1 MPARNNAASIGC
13 SKRRNREAEPLGASA
28 SLEATDQKRSPYRPV
43 SASREPVS
51 GAIGS
56 VTSGVRVCTG
66 KSMMKHGETKQ
77 SQQSPLL
84 TPGAPGA
91 NTDGHV
97 TAFFNI
103 DRLPSSPGDEKS
115 STSAEQCR
123 RAECR
128 DQCLEPRLDINGPG
142 RGTEDQSIKGSSDAA
157 PFSGTFVPIMN
168 PTNPSESSV
177 AEPAKDVRSADSV
190 VSPGAGL
197 SLSASVPTSG
207 IAGIG
212 PLTKPT

>member
-13 SKRRNREAEPLGASA
+13 SKRRNRETEPLGASA

-115 STSAEQCR
+115 STGREKRGTASPHTAQRRTGRFADTVTATARKVESTMSRLDLWR
-123 RAECR
+123 RA
-128 DQCLEPRLDINGPG
+128 LWSS
-142 RGTEDQSIKGSSDAA
+142 RG
-157 PFSGTFVPIMN
+157 
-168 PTNPSESSV
+168 
-177 AEPAKDVRSADSV
+177 
-190 VSPGAGL
+190 
-197 SLSASVPTSG
+197 
-207 IAGIG
+207 
-212 PLTKPT
+212 

>member
-1 MPARNNAASIGC
+1 
-13 SKRRNREAEPLGASA
+13 
-28 SLEATDQKRSPYRPV
+28 
-43 SASREPVS
+43 
-51 GAIGS
+51 
-56 VTSGVRVCTG
+56 
-66 KSMMKHGETKQ
+66 MMKHGETKQ

-91 NTDGHV
+91 NTDGQV

-123 RAECR
+123 RAER
-128 DQCLEPRLDINGPG
+128 RHQCLELRLDNNGPG

-190 VSPGAGL
+190 VNLATGPGPASLTPTSRFADSHSLAVPFGGEAYQDGTSTRDTKISSKPVGSDAGDIA
-197 SLSASVPTSG
+197 SATTFRVPTRR
-207 IAGIG
+207 
-212 PLTKPT
+212 TNCRQCC

>member
-13 SKRRNREAEPLGASA
+13 SKRRNRETEPLGASA

-84 TPGAPGA
+84 TPGAHGA
-91 NTDGHV
+91 NTDGYV

-115 STSAEQCR
+115 STRDLYLSRKISTRKRKILRVQTW
-123 RAECR
+123 RA
-128 DQCLEPRLDINGPG
+128 N
-142 RGTEDQSIKGSSDAA
+142 
-157 PFSGTFVPIMN
+157 
-168 PTNPSESSV
+168 
-177 AEPAKDVRSADSV
+177 
-190 VSPGAGL
+190 
-197 SLSASVPTSG
+197 
-207 IAGIG
+207 
-212 PLTKPT
+212 

>member
-1 MPARNNAASIGC
+1 MPARNNAASIGG

-91 NTDGHV
+91 NTDGHN

-115 STSAEQCR
+115 ST
-123 RAECR
+123 RAPYYVMLCVSKS
-128 DQCLEPRLDINGPG
+128 P
-142 RGTEDQSIKGSSDAA
+142 
-157 PFSGTFVPIMN
+157 
-168 PTNPSESSV
+168 SSV
-177 AEPAKDVRSADSV
+177 PLPAVARPSDSRVSSCPTRLPVSVRR
-190 VSPGAGL
+190 G
-197 SLSASVPTSG
+197 
-207 IAGIG
+207 
-212 PLTKPT
+212 KF

>member
-91 NTDGHV
+91 NTDGPSPPFSTSTGSPRHQV
-97 TAFFNI
+97 TRRARQAPAMILQLVLHNNHNI
-103 DRLPSSPGDEKS
+103 FMALQSSCGCNILHEVVERRSPACS
-115 STSAEQCR
+115 STCNDHVQHHRRLRRLVCITAEQM
-123 RAECR
+123 
-128 DQCLEPRLDINGPG
+128 
-142 RGTEDQSIKGSSDAA
+142 DAH
-157 PFSGTFVPIMN
+157 
-168 PTNPSESSV
+168 
-177 AEPAKDVRSADSV
+177 SA
-190 VSPGAGL
+190 L
-197 SLSASVPTSG
+197 FL
-207 IAGIG
+207 I
-212 PLTKPT
+212 

>member
-1 MPARNNAASIGC
+1 MPARNNAASIGG

-84 TPGAPGA
+84 TPGAHGA
-91 NTDGHV
+91 NTDGYV

-115 STSAEQCR
+115 STVSLPELRHRHRRPPQRQTRPRCCPAPCPRSAHFFLPN
-123 RAECR
+123 
-128 DQCLEPRLDINGPG
+128 DGSLFLSND
-142 RGTEDQSIKGSSDAA
+142 GSSV
-157 PFSGTFVPIMN
+157 VP
-168 PTNPSESSV
+168 
-177 AEPAKDVRSADSV
+177 
-190 VSPGAGL
+190 
-197 SLSASVPTSG
+197 
-207 IAGIG
+207 
-212 PLTKPT
+212 